1 MSVTIKEAKKIWV
14 FQKTK
19 LSKIISGWGNIIQRM
34 FEEIVYVEL
43 EYRKIIRYSY

>member
-19 LSKIISGWGNIIQRM
+19 LSKIISGWGNILHKECVKKLYTLSLNIG
-34 FEEIVYVEL
+34 
-43 EYRKIIRYSY
+43 K